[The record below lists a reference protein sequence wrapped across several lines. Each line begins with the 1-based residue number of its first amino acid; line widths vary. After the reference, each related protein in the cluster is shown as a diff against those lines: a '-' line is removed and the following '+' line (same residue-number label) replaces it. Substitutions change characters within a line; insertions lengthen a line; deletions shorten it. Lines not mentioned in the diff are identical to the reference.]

1 LGNNDYT
8 VVATLGQCTAT
19 DQVRIITDAQVTVN
33 TGPDVSVLFG
43 DQVQLVA
50 TVSGATSFQ
59 WTSTPVDPLF
69 NSTILNPVVKPTV
82 TTTYLL
88 TATNSIGCT
97 ASGDIKVTV
106 IPVCIE
112 VNNAFTPNGDGIN
125 DRWSIYRQ
133 YDCLSKVRLTV
144 FNRYGAKVFESVDY
158 RNDWD
163 GTYKGKPVPDGTY
176 YAVIDFSLISGKK
189 VSTKTDITIIR

>member
-1 LGNNDYT
+1 
-8 VVATLGQCTAT
+8 
-19 DQVRIITDAQVTVN
+19 
-33 TGPDVSVLFG
+33 
-43 DQVQLVA
+43 
-50 TVSGATSFQ
+50 
-59 WTSTPVDPLF
+59 
-69 NSTILNPVVKPTV
+69 
-82 TTTYLL
+82 
-88 TATNSIGCT
+88 
-97 ASGDIKVTV
+97 
-106 IPVCIE
+106 

-189 VSTKTDITIIR
+189 VTTKTDLTIIR